1 MNKAKTKIMILF
13 IENAKTDTSN
23 IRVGTVVSLG
33 REGSKGGKKIFRGD
47 SNVLYFIV
55 NADY

>member
-13 IENAKTDTSN
+13 IENAETDTSN

-33 REGSKGGKKIFRGD
+33 GEASKGARR
-47 SNVLYFIV
+47 SSEVIV
-55 NADY
+55 MFCILL